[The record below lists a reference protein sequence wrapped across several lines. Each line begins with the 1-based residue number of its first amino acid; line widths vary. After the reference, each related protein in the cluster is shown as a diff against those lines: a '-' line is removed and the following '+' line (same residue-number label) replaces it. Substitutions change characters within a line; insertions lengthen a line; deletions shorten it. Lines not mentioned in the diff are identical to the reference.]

1 MPSLGGSF
9 SSAAAPSQTY
19 SLQGQG
25 NHARLGQ
32 PIPVFYGRH
41 IIYPDLAAMPY
52 TRYENDDQ
60 ILYQLHCI
68 GQGKYDLE
76 SIRIEDTPISSFEE
90 INYEVLAPG
99 QTITLFDADVVT
111 APEVAG

>member
-9 SSAAAPSQTY
+9 SSAAAPSPTY